1 MHCIATFWCFYFK
14 GILDILKKTIAHIEP
29 CHCYRSTVISVGIH
43 IIDSVIYSAS
53 LVHGIYFILSFSIIL
68 LLNHQKLSSKKAEQ
82 ELAVPSG

>member
-1 MHCIATFWCFYFK
+1 
-14 GILDILKKTIAHIEP
+14 
-29 CHCYRSTVISVGIH
+29 VGIH